1 MLVSLG
7 TIPCRIFNRV
17 DARLTTVAP
26 IDSTHVTLTLSLHQ
40 STCPAQRRCIVVAT
54 PARTITFMWRQRW
67 YANNPEHLLRA
78 AKEEEEHVLLA
89 KTCNW
94 GSRVIDLPSSNWETF
109 INNRTNRNN
118 LQTFRFESVILPP
131 SPFLKDK
138 LLPMLTNND
147 KLYSLELP
155 YCDLGYDGLA
165 HVCSFIETNT
175 SLSIIDLSLIKIQSI
190 EDANRLSMAIKNHK
204 ELSFVNLSGC
214 ILGSRGGDGG
224 PDSGGPDS
232 AVLER
237 VLDGCKTLKSLI
249 ISNNLISEGR
259 DFDAVKGFLTN
270 NTTIT
275 VLSLEDVGLET
286 THVKKLCQAL
296 KKNTSLRHLSLGS
309 NALSVPS
316 FLPSRGFNDNLT
328 HLD

>member
-1 MLVSLG
+1 
-7 TIPCRIFNRV
+7 
-17 DARLTTVAP
+17 
-26 IDSTHVTLTLSLHQ
+26 
-40 STCPAQRRCIVVAT
+40 
-54 PARTITFMWRQRW
+54 
-67 YANNPEHLLRA
+67 
-78 AKEEEEHVLLA
+78 
-89 KTCNW
+89 
-94 GSRVIDLPSSNWETF
+94 
-109 INNRTNRNN
+109 
-118 LQTFRFESVILPP
+118 
-131 SPFLKDK
+131 
-138 LLPMLTNND
+138 
-147 KLYSLELP
+147 
-155 YCDLGYDGLA
+155 
-165 HVCSFIETNT
+165 
-175 SLSIIDLSLIKIQSI
+175 
-190 EDANRLSMAIKNHK
+190 MAIKNHK

-249 ISNNLISEGR
+249 INNNLINEGR

-328 HLD
+328 HLDWVQTIFEHREHWLWRSFCLKIIPWSNSVSHAIKFHPRCSGARQGFTAEFNSRASGSQFQLIQ